1 MAEIQRRILNNC
13 AGFVADGGAIV
24 YSTCSV
30 TVEENEGVV
39 EGFLGAHPEFS
50 LVDAV
55 PRLGLPGLQGQDG
68 AQRLYP
74 HLHRCNGFFVARLE
88 RD

>member
-1 MAEIQRRILNNC
+1 MAGIQRRVLNRC
-13 AGFVADGGAIV
+13 ADHVAGGGAIV

-39 EGFLGAHPEFS
+39 EGFLGAHPGFR

-55 PRLGLPGLQGQDG
+55 PRLGLPGLRGQDG

-74 HLHRCNGFFVARLE
+74 HLHGCNGFYVARLE
-88 RD
+88 RE